1 MGGWPMM
8 GHDASR
14 AANASAILPSAPRM
28 LAPTAPPTGFSFKVA
43 SPLGGFLRVEP
54 STDLGVWT
62 VLGTHRPPRC
72 SSTPASG
79 RIADSTGFGPFMRPE
94 QGRGL
99 QTGDGQSLDDS
110 AGDFVS
116 SCRCDDASAT
126 AQLGFFQ
133 GEQEIAAAEGRE
145 IETVG
150 FIQQN
155 LVRSGFPLLGRP
167 HGTAAQD
174 DNFRFRVDAR
184 LVRDQHA
191 RVLTEKAG
199 GVDFPCCQSA
209 SECLSAGRRLASVGI
224 RSSFFILQ
232 RIRGSGRD
240 LSVEFRAARIQDDW
254 PTGLGFGRAPGRRRR
269 MRLRPG

>member
-1 MGGWPMM
+1 
-8 GHDASR
+8 
-14 AANASAILPSAPRM
+14 
-28 LAPTAPPTGFSFKVA
+28 
-43 SPLGGFLRVEP
+43 
-54 STDLGVWT
+54 
-62 VLGTHRPPRC
+62 
-72 SSTPASG
+72 
-79 RIADSTGFGPFMRPE
+79 MRPE

-99 QTGDGQSLDDS
+99 QTGDGLSLDDS

-155 LVRSGFPLLGRP
+155 LVRSGFPLVGRP

-191 RVLTEKAG
+191 RVLTEKVERCRFLMLSIGHLKTLSRHELA
-199 GVDFPCCQSA
+199 DFLNIVVLLLIKGPG
-209 SECLSAGRRLASVGI
+209 LLGR
-224 RSSFFILQ
+224 
-232 RIRGSGRD
+232 
-240 LSVEFRAARIQDDW
+240 
-254 PTGLGFGRAPGRRRR
+254 
-269 MRLRPG
+269 